1 MANTLT
7 TIHDVP
13 ALVCAPDGAK
23 LKSERDTLDLIG
35 EAMSSG
41 ADLILVPMERLGE
54 DFFHLKTALA
64 GQFMLKCVTYRRQLV
79 ILGDISQY
87 VAGSRAFRDFVSEA
101 NRRHQVWFVTNL
113 QELGERLKVTSSHD
127 LC

>member
-23 LKSERDTLDLIG
+23 LKSERDALDLIG

-41 ADLILVPMERLGE
+41 AELSLVPVERLAE
-54 DFFHLKTALA
+54 DFFSLKTGLA
-64 GQFMLKCVTYRRQLV
+64 GQIMQKCVTYRRRLV

-87 VAGSRAFRDFVSEA
+87 VAGSRAFRDFVIEA
-101 NRRHQVWFVTNL
+101 NRGHQVWFVTNL
-113 QELGERLKVTSSHD
+113 QELGERLKLTSSHD
-127 LC
+127 L

>member
-23 LKSERDTLDLIG
+23 LKSERDALDLIG

-41 ADLILVPMERLGE
+41 ADLILVPVERLAE
-54 DFFHLKTALA
+54 DFFSLKTGLA
-64 GQFMLKCVTYRRQLV
+64 GQIMQKCVTYRRRLV

-101 NRRHQVWFVTNL
+101 NRGYQVWFVTNL
-113 QELGERLKVTSSHD
+113 QELGERLKITSSHD
-127 LC
+127 L